1 MAPTHVLLMRHGETD
16 ASAAGLFSGLH
27 DVPLSEKGL
36 SQARRWARFFAGL
49 DATRSVHCS
58 PLQRAR
64 QTAVA
69 AGLTHPPTLTDLREW
84 DLGELEGTSS
94 DGFRREH
101 PGWSLFREGPPNG
114 TGESPEVVV
123 QRARRVRESIE
134 SGSFELCVL
143 VSHGQFL
150 RALTCVLLDVPLA
163 TAAALSFGP
172 ARAGL
177 VTMRANGRYSLTGW
191 NLAAPDPAAALE
203 GLT

>member
-16 ASAAGLFSGLH
+16 ASSAGLFSGLH

-36 SQARRWARFFAGL
+36 SQARRWARFFADL
-49 DATRSVHCS
+49 EASRSVFCS
-58 PLQRAR
+58 PLKRAQ

-69 AGLTHPPTLTDLREW
+69 AGLTNPPTLTDLREW
-84 DLGELEGTSS
+84 DLGELEGIPS
-94 DGFRREH
+94 DGFRKEH

-123 QRARRVRESIE
+123 RRARRVRDAME
-134 SGSFELCVL
+134 SGSSELCVL

-150 RALTCVLLDVPLA
+150 RAVTTVLLDLPLA

-177 VTMRANGRYSLTGW
+177 VTMRANGQYSLTGW
-191 NLAAPDPAAALE
+191 NLAAPDPASALE